1 MNQLHY
7 ENMMLKNTN
16 YYLLC
21 TIFNLEKQQLSKVE
35 GELQEIQSIMD
46 RELSSPVTVV
56 IPSIESPT
64 IQIPSIIEEEE
75 EEPDSDSNAKEKE
88 EEPDSDSKEK
98 EEEENLLRKELED
111 VKQEMIVQQQ
121 VLETKIKDLEKKK
134 HDLEEQ
140 IHIENKE
147 NQNIINKM
155 RKENDHLHNNN
166 NQLQS
171 ELMKILKYKVGQASE

>member
-1 MNQLHY
+1 MNQLYY

-56 IPSIESPT
+56 IPSVIESPT
-64 IQIPSIIEEEE
+64 IQIPTIIEEE
-75 EEPDSDSNAKEKE
+75 EEPDSDSDSKEKE

-98 EEEENLLRKELED
+98 QEEENLLRKELED

-134 HDLEEQ
+134 HELEEQ
-140 IHIENKE
+140 IQIENKE
-147 NQNIINKM
+147 NQNIIN
-155 RKENDHLHNNN
+155 NLII
-166 NQLQS
+166 
-171 ELMKILKYKVGQASE
+171 ILSKLI